1 MKRCRSLQRAIK
13 RGHQV
18 SFLRHAIADKRPFN
32 NRRNTSKRKGVN
44 SRNHE

>member
-18 SFLRHAIADKRPFN
+18 SFLGHAITNKRPFN
-32 NRRNTSKRKGVN
+32 NRRNTPKRKGVN